1 MNALLTSFLLEKV
14 LLVKVLLLQLL
25 LFLPAF
31 LLAGPEEDR
40 AAFRAFYEKRFPKVP
55 VEEHING
62 AYALDEGRRA
72 QWLEM
77 EDFPPYEFTI
87 DDGESLFSEPFADGS
102 GYADCFAN
110 DGAVKHL
117 YPKYVGGEVI
127 TLEVAV
133 NQCREAHDEEP
144 LEYGSEEMNQ
154 LMTYMAYV
162 SRDQVIDIEVTEASL
177 PAYDRGK
184 QMYYSRR
191 GQLNF
196 SCSHCHMQ
204 ITGML
209 LRSETLSASLG
220 HVTHWPTYRFKWEEV
235 GSLHRRFAEC
245 NDQVGAESLPEQHP
259 AYRDLEYFLTYMS
272 NGLPINGPSS
282 RK

>member
-1 MNALLTSFLLEKV
+1 MNV
-14 LLVKVLLLQLL
+14 LLILVLT
-25 LFLPAF
+25 FLP
-31 LLAGPEEDR
+31 LAALSGPEEDR
-40 AAFRAFYEKRFPKVP
+40 AAFRAYYEKRFPKVP

-77 EDFPPYEFTI
+77 EEFPPYEFTI
-87 DDGESLFSEPFADGS
+87 DDGEGLFYDSFSNGA
-102 GYADCFAN
+102 GYGDCFAD

-117 YPKYVGGEVI
+117 YPKYVAGEII

-133 NQCREAHDEEP
+133 NQCRESHGENP
-144 LEYGSEEMNQ
+144 LDYAGEEMAQ
-154 LMTYMAYV
+154 LTAYMAYV
-162 SRDQVIDIEVTEASL
+162 SRDNLIDVSVTEDSR
-177 PAYDRGK
+177 PAYERGK

-220 HVTHWPTYRFKWEEV
+220 HVTHWPTYRFKWQEV

-245 NDQVGAESLPEQHP
+245 NDQVGAEALPLQHP

-272 NGLPINGPSS
+272 NGLPLNGPAS